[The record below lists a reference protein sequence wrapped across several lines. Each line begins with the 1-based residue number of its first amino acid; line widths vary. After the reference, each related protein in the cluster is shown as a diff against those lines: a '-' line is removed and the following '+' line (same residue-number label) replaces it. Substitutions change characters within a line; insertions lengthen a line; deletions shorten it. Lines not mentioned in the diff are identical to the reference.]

1 MEPMEQFGSPPK
13 KKPSPKLRH
22 LPNVSPCG
30 NKKHTSVW
38 ESVQMVS
45 SASKSAQERVG
56 KSKKNPKV
64 CGSMKSINL
73 LYLRV
78 FSSVAAAPTGSTNP
92 SQDKKRKKTSSWF
105 SHMAELVRKL
115 RGFFQGHLFS
125 ISMRVKSPTRR
136 HGVSFGAM
144 ALFRRDKVHHGQLL
158 PRKMHEV
165 IRSLLWPIS
174 TQVSGHKCPTRQ
186 NASRHPKIPL
196 RMKTATCLTQILNV
210 PGVIMETQVF
220 QNKLPLLKGSVK
232 GTQKFLVGKIL

>member
-1 MEPMEQFGSPPK
+1 
-13 KKPSPKLRH
+13 
-22 LPNVSPCG
+22 
-30 NKKHTSVW
+30 
-38 ESVQMVS
+38 MVS

-56 KSKKNPKV
+56 KSKKDPKV

-73 LYLRV
+73 FYLRV

-92 SQDKKRKKTSSWF
+92 PQHKKRKKTSSWF

-115 RGFFQGHLFS
+115 RGFFQGHPFS

-144 ALFRRDKVHHGQLL
+144 GLFRRDKVHHGQLL

-186 NASRHPKIPL
+186 N
-196 RMKTATCLTQILNV
+196 
-210 PGVIMETQVF
+210 
-220 QNKLPLLKGSVK
+220 
-232 GTQKFLVGKIL
+232 